1 MAQQG
6 GSPEA
11 GDGKMIPYGRHII
24 DDEDIAEVVRVLRSD
39 WLTTG
44 PAVQEFEKRI
54 SEYTGA
60 AHAVA
65 VSSGT
70 AALHAA
76 MHALEIGPGDEVIVP
91 PITFAA
97 SANCVVYMG
106 GTPVFADVDPNT
118 LLIDPAE
125 VEKKI
130 TPATK
135 AVVAVDYAGQTCDY
149 DKLKDICEKHGAT
162 LVGDCCHALGARD
175 EHGRM
180 AGTMADISILSFHP
194 VKHIT
199 TGEGGMTLTENPVL
213 AERMRIFRNHGI
225 NLDASARSKKCTWV
239 YEMQDLGYNYR
250 ITDIQCALG
259 TSQLRK
265 LDGFLKKRRE
275 LAALYDNIFAGEQEI
290 EPLRVRDGVEHA
302 YHLYVVRVPARKRE
316 KVFEKMR
323 ADGVGVN
330 VHYIPVHYHPYYR
343 KTFNTGEELCPAAE
357 SAYEKLLTLPLH
369 PAMKPEDIDYICDR
383 LKQSLK
389 DS

>member
-1 MAQQG
+1 
-6 GSPEA
+6 
-11 GDGKMIPYGRHII
+11 MIPYGRHII